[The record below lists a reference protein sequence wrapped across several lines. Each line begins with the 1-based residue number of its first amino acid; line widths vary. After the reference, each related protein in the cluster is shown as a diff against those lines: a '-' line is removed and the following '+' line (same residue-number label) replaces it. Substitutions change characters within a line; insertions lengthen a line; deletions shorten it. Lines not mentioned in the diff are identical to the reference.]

1 MVLLHKSVVLFKRFS
16 TSTTPSTSSAS
27 DWKNR
32 LTLSR
37 LATEISSI
45 LLQRR
50 NWTTLLKNVKP
61 KLPKSTLTPPI
72 FLQILRETRN
82 SPKTALDFFDWA
94 QTHLRFEPDL
104 KSHCRV
110 IEVASE
116 SGLLERAETLLRPL
130 VGTHSASMIVGSMHR
145 WFEGEVSLSISL
157 SLVLECY
164 ALKGC
169 YQNGLEVFGLMRRLR
184 LSPSLRAYNSLLDSL
199 VKENQFS
206 VALCL
211 YSAMVRDEVV
221 SDVLTWDL
229 VAQILC
235 EKGKSKSVVKLM
247 ETGVESCKIYT
258 NLVECYS
265 RNGEFDA
272 VFRLIHEMDEK
283 KLELSFCSY
292 GCVLDDA
299 CRYGDAE
306 VIDKVL
312 GLMVEKKF
320 LTLDD
325 SAVNDQI
332 IERLCDMGKT
342 FASEMLFRR
351 ACNGGTVRLRD
362 LTYGCMLK
370 AMSREGRT
378 KEAVDVYRLICRKGV
393 TLLDESC
400 YKEFANVLCRDDD
413 SSSEE
418 EGELLVDVIKRGFVP
433 CTQKL
438 SEVLASMCRKRRW
451 NQAEK
456 LLDSV
461 MEMEVYFDSFS
472 CGLLMER
479 YCRSGRL
486 EKAMVLHE
494 KIKKMKGSLDVNAY
508 NAVLDRL
515 MMREREMVEEAVG
528 VFEYMKEMDAVNS
541 KSFVIMIHGL
551 CRVKEMK
558 KAMGCHDEMLKLG
571 LKPVLVT
578 YKRLISCFK

>member
-1 MVLLHKSVVLFKRFS
+1 MVLLHTTVGFFKRFS
-16 TSTTPSTSSAS
+16 TSVTPSTSSAS
-27 DWKNR
+27 DWKTQQ
-32 LTLSR
+32 TLFR

-50 NWTTLLKNVKP
+50 NWITHLQYVKS
-61 KLPKSTLTPPI
+61 KLPRSTLTSPI
-72 FLQILRETRN
+72 FLQILRETRKC
-82 SPKTALDFFDWA
+82 PKTTLDFFDFA
-94 QTHLRFEPDL
+94 KTHLRFDPDL

-110 IEVASE
+110 IEVATE

-130 VGTHSASMIVGSMHR
+130 VETHSVSLVVGSMHR
-145 WFEGEVSLSISL
+145 WFEGEVSLSVSL

-169 YQNGLEVFGLMRRLR
+169 YQNGLEVFGFMRRLR
-184 LSPSLRAYNSLLDSL
+184 LSPSLRAYNSLLSSL
-199 VKENQFS
+199 VKENQFR

-211 YSAMVRDEVV
+211 YSVMVRNGIV
-221 SDVLTWDL
+221 SDELTWDL

-235 EKGKSKSVVKLM
+235 EQGRSKSVVKLM
-247 ETGVESCKIYT
+247 ETGVDSCKIYT

-272 VFRLIHEMDEK
+272 AFSLIHEMDGK

-299 CRYGDAE
+299 CRLGDAE
-306 VIDKVL
+306 LIDKVL

-320 LTLDD
+320 FTLSD
-325 SAVNDQI
+325 SAVNDQM

-342 FASEMLFRR
+342 FASEMLFRK
-351 ACNGGTVRLRD
+351 ACNGETVRLRD
-362 LTYGCMLK
+362 STYACMLK
-370 AMSREGRT
+370 SLSRKGRT
-378 KEAVDVYRLICRKGV
+378 KEAVDVYRMICRKGITV
-393 TLLDESC
+393 LDESC
-400 YKEFANVLCRDDD
+400 YNEFSNALCRDDN
-413 SSSEE
+413 SSEE
-418 EGELLVDVIKRGFVP
+418 GEELLVDVIKRGFVP
-433 CTQKL
+433 FTHKL
-438 SEVLASMCRKRRW
+438 SEVLASMCQKRRW
-451 NQAEK
+451 KSAEK

-479 YCRSGRL
+479 YCRSGKL
-486 EKAMVLHE
+486 EKALELHE

-515 MMREREMVEEAVG
+515 MMRQKEMVEEAVG
-528 VFEYMKEMDAVNS
+528 VFEYMKEMKSVNS
-541 KSFVIMIHGL
+541 KSFTIMIQGL

-558 KAMGCHDEMLKLG
+558 KAMRSHDEMLRLG
-571 LKPVLVT
+571 MKPDLVT
-578 YKRLISCFK
+578 YKRLILGFK